1 MSIVSLCSN
10 VLTSVVS
17 VIQILNPSHVKDYV
31 SKFKSKLFDHTFVY
45 TDKNVELDGLKTTSI
60 VTPDVLAN
68 VTEFNS
74 DDINFK
80 ASNEKT
86 ELIISQ

>member
-31 SKFKSKLFDHTFVY
+31 SKFTSKFFDHTFVY

-68 VTEFNS
+68 VSELNS

-86 ELIISQ
+86 ELITSQ